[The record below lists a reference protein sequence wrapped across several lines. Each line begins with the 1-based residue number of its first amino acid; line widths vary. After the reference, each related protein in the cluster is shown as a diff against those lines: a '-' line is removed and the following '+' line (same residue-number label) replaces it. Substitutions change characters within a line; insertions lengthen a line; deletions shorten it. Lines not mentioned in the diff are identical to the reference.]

1 LIPEIPQRLVEHA
14 TRGWGDQGRAW
25 LEELPALLDGC
36 ARRWGLTLGSPTEAI
51 KGNYVGYVTLKDGTE
66 AVLKVAVPHADFTT
80 EKEALEIY
88 GGRGINRLI
97 DRDDELNAI
106 LLERLRP
113 GKMLAHHPDRAER
126 AEITGRILLDLH
138 TTPPP
143 SEHGLPHFESWMH
156 GAFGDIRGCKDL
168 ERSQPYLDQIPRAQ
182 EMMDQLKKPGEPQIL
197 LHGDLHHWNILEDA
211 PRGWMAID
219 PKGVIGASCLD
230 VGRYVNNAVVFEDRS
245 GRSEKREILLETLR
259 IFSNVLRESE
269 ERMFSGTYLDKITGS
284 GSGLADPPNEH
295 EMQSR
300 EFLEVIV
307 EVGEEKGWL
316 G

>member
-1 LIPEIPQRLVEHA
+1 MELPKRLVEQV

-25 LEELPALLDGC
+25 LEELPDLLNQC
-36 ARRWGLTLGSPTEAI
+36 ACRWGLTLGLPTEAI
-51 KGNYVGYVTLKDGTE
+51 KVNYVGYVTLKDGTE
-66 AVLKVAVPHADFTT
+66 AVLKVAVPHTDFTT
-80 EKEALEIY
+80 EKEALAIY

-126 AEITGRILLDLH
+126 AKITGCILMDLH

-182 EMMDQLKKPGEPQIL
+182 DMMDQLKKPGEPQLL

-211 PRGWMAID
+211 QRGWMGID

-230 VGRYVNNAVVFEDRS
+230 VGRYVNNASVFKDHSDRN
-245 GRSEKREILLETLR
+245 EKREILLETLR
-259 IFSNVLRESE
+259 IFSDALGESE
-269 ERMFSGTYLDKITGS
+269 ERMFTGTYLDKITGS
-284 GSGLADPPNEH
+284 GWGLADPPGER

-300 EFLEVIV
+300 EGLEVIV
-307 EVGEEKGWL
+307 ELGEERGWL

>member
-1 LIPEIPQRLVEHA
+1 
-14 TRGWGDQGRAW
+14 
-25 LEELPALLDGC
+25 
-36 ARRWGLTLGSPTEAI
+36 
-51 KGNYVGYVTLKDGTE
+51 VTLKDGTE
-66 AVLKVAVPHADFTT
+66 AVLKVAVPHPDFTT
-80 EKEALEIY
+80 EKEALAIY

-113 GKMLAHHPDRAER
+113 GNMLADHPDRVER
-126 AEITGRILLDLH
+126 AEITGHILLDLH

-143 SEHGLPHFESWMH
+143 ANHGLPHFESWMH
-156 GAFGDIRGCKDL
+156 DAFGDIRGCKDL

-182 EMMDQLKKPGEPQIL
+182 DLMDQLKQPGEPQIL
-197 LHGDLHHWNILEDA
+197 LHGDLHHWNILEDVQ
-211 PRGWMAID
+211 RGWMAID

-230 VGRYVNNAVVFEDRS
+230 VGRYVNNASVFEDHS
-245 GRSEKREILLETLR
+245 ERSEKREILLETLR
-259 IFSNVLRESE
+259 IFSDALGESE
-269 ERMFSGTYLDKITGS
+269 ERMFTGTYLDKITSS
-284 GSGLADPPNEH
+284 GWGLADPPSDH

-316 G
+316 